1 MRYCLPICEVFVSS
15 HLWTVPRQIW
25 FWISTKSCDSVRP
38 LNFGKKNQLD
48 MLGSL
53 VSAMFGEYIIVSSLC
68 ISVACCIFI
77 SKGNQ
82 LTRSHAQSL
91 ELDNQESGGI
101 FSFSFQPNF
110 QEIKSGDIL
119 SCHFS
124 LKQTHF

>member
-1 MRYCLPICEVFVSS
+1 
-15 HLWTVPRQIW
+15 
-25 FWISTKSCDSVRP
+25 
-38 LNFGKKNQLD
+38 
-48 MLGSL
+48 MLSSL
-53 VSAMFGEYIIVSSLC
+53 VSAMFGEYIIVSNLC
-68 ISVACCIFI
+68 ISVSCCIFI

-110 QEIKSGDIL
+110 QERKRGGIL